1 MRNWIIFTKRS
12 HNKKAYDLT
21 NLEHEVKSLSRLFEG
36 SSHNVFLIGG
46 VGLALRN
53 GGFSRDHKDF
63 DIAIFTKDLS
73 EITRLL
79 SAQGYMLVRR
89 KFFTHLFSFLD
100 MQIVASFDPDQMQNF
115 TKDRLRLRFLRRSPA
130 IRMISSRIEMIDIFL
145 WDKKEEGVFSYAYNL
160 LMPWDDV
167 RPLHKINVNSGLVIP
182 SLQNWKY
189 FKPKSRVQKKDFERM
204 CISKVKIED
213 K

>member
-12 HNKKAYDLT
+12 HNKKAHDLT
-21 NLEHEVKSLSRLFEG
+21 NLEHEVKDLSRLFEG
-36 SSHNVFLIGG
+36 TSHNVFLIGG

-63 DIAIFTKDLS
+63 DIAIFIKDLP

-79 SAQGYMLVRR
+79 TVQGFVLVRR
-89 KFFTHLFSFLD
+89 KFFTHLFSFFD
-100 MQIVASFDPDQMQNF
+100 MQIVTSFDPDQIHISSKNRM
-115 TKDRLRLRFLRRSPA
+115 RLRFLRRGPA
-130 IRMISSRIEMIDIFL
+130 IRMIRSRIEMIDIFL
-145 WDKKEEGVFSYAYNL
+145 WDKNEKGVFSYAYNL
-160 LMPWDDV
+160 QMPWDDV

-182 SLQNWKY
+182 SQQNWKY
-189 FKPKSRVQKKDFERM
+189 FKPKSRVQKKDFERAG
-204 CISKVKIED
+204 ISEIMIED